1 MGPAKSEPSH
11 CSQVFRLST
20 IFLSCVVIRFAICRE
35 ASVAHLGQECKSLRG
50 CWGRISFFIQTH
62 VARCPVILVEP
73 STKQSRG
80 LCVTYSIKQKS
91 INCSNLK
98 HLNPMAGEAKPRV
111 DRCVAIA
118 PSCWKGHEIAGLL
131 GSGRG

>member
-1 MGPAKSEPSH
+1 MGAAKSEASH
-11 CSQVFRLST
+11 CTSFVSRPFSL
-20 IFLSCVVIRFAICRE
+20 VVLLLDLQYVE